1 MAMTTAAAPPPRR
14 DLLCGPHADRR
25 IVEWITGLN
34 LLWRKLSR
42 RREATRSQGPA
53 SNEVL
58 ANVFQR
64 LSPRSIAACCAVCL
78 KWSVLLSSQRFAS
91 LAADDGN
98 ASSTACFA
106 GLDGANAGR
115 ARHQRGD
122 TVTAATWFPP
132 LAKRQHRRSKKRQAF
147 RRMF

>member
-25 IVEWITGLN
+25 IAEWITGLN

-42 RREATRSQGPA
+42 RREATSSQGPA

-64 LSPRSIAACCAVCL
+64 LSPRSIAACRAVCL
-78 KWSVLLSSQRFAS
+78 RWSVLLSSPRLAS
-91 LAADDGN
+91 VDTG
-98 ASSTACFA
+98 STACFA

-115 ARHQRGD
+115 CRRRRGRWPNVSTGD
-122 TVTAATWFPP
+122 
-132 LAKRQHRRSKKRQAF
+132 LRRGKRSGACSDGRVHVL
-147 RRMF
+147 